1 MRTAACCNFVRDVSV
16 GIIVKR
22 FSVKSIKISGGGFQ

>member
-1 MRTAACCNFVRDVSV
+1 MGDVACCNFVRDVSV

-22 FSVKSIKISGGGFQ
+22 FSVKSIKISDGGFQ